1 MYDSHEGLKN
11 LYEVSCDELD
21 FMVDFSKKHNEI
33 IGSRLMGGGFG
44 GCTINLILE
53 SFVDEYINKISDEY
67 YKKYSINLEPIVGSI
82 SDGIC
87 VV

>member
-1 MYDSHEGLKN
+1 
-11 LYEVSCDELD
+11 
-21 FMVDFSKKHNEI
+21 
-33 IGSRLMGGGFG
+33 MGGGFG

-67 YKKYSINLEPIVGSI
+67 YKKYSINLESISGSI